1 MSRAQSLK
9 LSFVSILC
17 AGELLP
23 LFDDANGRFRPMRV
37 GSHTRTHPRLEWLR
51 KVDVLDVRENRFH
64 CNNVLSFEAP
74 FCFIFCKT

>member
-1 MSRAQSLK
+1 
-9 LSFVSILC
+9 
-17 AGELLP
+17 
-23 LFDDANGRFRPMRV
+23 MRV